1 MSSFTTQ
8 LKVSP
13 LDNGTDWVVLEDFR
27 FYVGSLDSNT
37 YVDIPVGFVTDFA
50 SVPRILWTI
59 LPPWGKYGKAAV
71 IHDWLFSKNTMF
83 VNGVEQELSD
93 RTLVEDIFLE
103 AMGVLDVNV
112 CVRYPMFWATKVY
125 RMAVDKI
132 KKLKK

>member
-1 MSSFTTQ
+1 
-8 LKVSP
+8 
-13 LDNGTDWVVLEDFR
+13 
-27 FYVGSLDSNT
+27 
-37 YVDIPVGFVTDFA
+37 
-50 SVPRILWTI
+50 
-59 LPPWGKYGKAAV
+59 
-71 IHDWLFSKNTMF
+71 MF